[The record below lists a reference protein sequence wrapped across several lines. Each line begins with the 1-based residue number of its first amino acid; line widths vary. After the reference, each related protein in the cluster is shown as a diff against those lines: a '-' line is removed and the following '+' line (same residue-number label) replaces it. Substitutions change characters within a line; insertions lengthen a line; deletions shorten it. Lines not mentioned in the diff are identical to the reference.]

1 MTNDSE
7 ISNGEND
14 VEAYPGQIKDRWR
27 TWRTGTHAA
36 ALDTCGS

>member
-1 MTNDSE
+1 M
-7 ISNGEND
+7 IVRGEND
-14 VEAYPGQIKDRWR
+14 VEAHRQIKDRWR